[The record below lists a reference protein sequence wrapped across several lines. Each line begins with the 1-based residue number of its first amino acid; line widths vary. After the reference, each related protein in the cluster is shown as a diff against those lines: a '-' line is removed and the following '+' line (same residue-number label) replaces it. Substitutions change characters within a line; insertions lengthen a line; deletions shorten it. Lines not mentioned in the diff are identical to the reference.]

1 VNVAND
7 PIEGEEAEKQLRRQR
22 LLVFLNS
29 DEPAWRDEDHPDIV
43 ALGTAEW
50 VRAMRNEVTER
61 ELEIEKKFAES

>member
-1 VNVAND
+1 MNVAND

-29 DEPAWRDEDHPDIV
+29 NEPAWRDEDHPDIV
-43 ALGTAEW
+43 AVGAAEW
-50 VRAMRNEVTER
+50 VRTMRNEMTDR